1 MSDHKPVFPFED
13 REARRRTVV
22 LKGTLIHDRQSYP
35 CRVRDLSAGGCRVVS
50 DTSFAPATPLH
61 IELSDYGRFPAVV
74 AWVEGRTAGLVF
86 AEGTA
91 GALARFGE
99 RAELLGLVGE
109 DGRPANPAVAAAPV
123 TPLFPEET

>member
-1 MSDHKPVFPFED
+1 VGGTPVFPFED

-35 CRVRDLSAGGCRVVS
+35 CRVRDLSAGGCKVES
-50 DTSFAPATPLH
+50 DANLPPATPLH
-61 IELSDYGRFPAVV
+61 IELSDYGRFPAVI
-74 AWVEGRTAGLVF
+74 AWAEGRAAGLVF

-99 RAELLGLVGE
+99 RAELLGLVDP
-109 DGRPANPAVAAAPV
+109 DGREAKPA
-123 TPLFPEET
+123 TPLFPDES